1 MQRCERADPSQ
12 LEILELLVQR
22 APRQLAKCMP
32 DIIPVMA
39 EAIWDTKADVKKAAR
54 AALTNV
60 CQLVS
65 NKDIEKVRA
74 HEGALRR

>member
-1 MQRCERADPSQ
+1 
-12 LEILELLVQR
+12 
-22 APRQLAKCMP
+22 MP

-65 NKDIEKVRA
+65 NKDIEKVR
-74 HEGALRR
+74 